1 MIWAPKTVIRRSAI
15 PSAMLLLGLQLGPTP
30 ARAENPMGYR
40 LQSAQEAAGLQR
52 SGGSL
57 GMKVGAEHQINSGN
71 MTFELLK
78 VEGVGEASP
87 AAQAGLKVGDQLI
100 AVDGR
105 VFPNVATFAEYVGSV
120 PPGRQ
125 IEIDYMPAGAGPGQA
140 QRVGVTVG
148 QSGHAAQRQDH
159 AAQRRAF
166 HGRQGG
172 DRRRCGSRHRLLRN
186 QLLLAPENE
195 DRGRA
200 GKASAQWRRA
210 ITAVRLAVWCL
221 SAALGM
227 PPTIFSCC
235 DKAPRRACAV
245 TCS

>member
-1 MIWAPKTVIRRSAI
+1 
-15 PSAMLLLGLQLGPTP
+15 
-30 ARAENPMGYR
+30 MGYR

-148 QSGHAAQRQDH
+148 QGGHAAQRQDLPRNAGLSTGAKVASGVG
-159 AAQRRAF
+159 AAAVI
-166 HGRQGG
+166 G
-172 DRRRCGSRHRLLRN
+172 CYETNCYSRLKTKIEEEREKHRPN
-186 QLLLAPENE
+186 GAEPSQ
-195 DRGRA
+195 
-200 GKASAQWRRA
+200 Q
-210 ITAVRLAVWCL
+210 
-221 SAALGM
+221 
-227 PPTIFSCC
+227 
-235 DKAPRRACAV
+235 
-245 TCS
+245 